1 MFKKRLKSK
10 WNLKAIQMDTKR
22 FILKM
27 FNKKKFTS
35 AIKGVE
41 IFRKN
46 YKCTQQNNTNK
57 ICLGEIVFLSP

>member
-1 MFKKRLKSK
+1 
-10 WNLKAIQMDTKR
+10 MDTKR

-27 FNKKKFTS
+27 FNKKKLTS

-46 YKCTQQNNTNK
+46 HKCTQQNNTNK
-57 ICLGEIVFLSP
+57 KCLGEIVFLSP